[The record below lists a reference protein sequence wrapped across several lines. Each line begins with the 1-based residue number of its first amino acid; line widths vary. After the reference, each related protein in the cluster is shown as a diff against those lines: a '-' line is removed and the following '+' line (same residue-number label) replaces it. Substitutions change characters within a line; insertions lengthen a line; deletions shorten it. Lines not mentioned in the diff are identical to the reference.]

1 MESQDN
7 ILSPHVTVK
16 LSVVETCGDWWVT
29 RHSLTLCT
37 AHTPGP
43 PARHIPAT
51 HTYSLFLSLLSLS
64 LFLSRSYQRP
74 YVLSLSMNSNTTA
87 TLNPQSMVTPIPTID
102 ASTKKV
108 RKPYT
113 ITKSRESW
121 TEEEHDK
128 FLEALQLWV
137 NFDNEFWFLFVCLLP
152 VLFFYFLILCG
163 SYGQLS
169 SFILSFFFFFHQA
182 KYQYPFRFIF
192 YFSKYYFLRFK
203 LVGLL
208 RGKTKLVH
216 NICGSQIL
224 LLFTI
229 YG

>member
-64 LFLSRSYQRP
+64 LFLSRSYQRT

-87 TLNPQSMVTPIPTID
+87 TLNPQSMVTPIPTTD

-152 VLFFYFLILCG
+152 FF
-163 SYGQLS
+163 QVPV
-169 SFILSFFFFFHQA
+169 
-182 KYQYPFRFIF
+182 PFRFIF